1 MDSTT
6 DFRVRIMKNI
16 LVKSI
21 TAVLA
26 IIMMVSAVVSM
37 VSCDENNA
45 EDAKDATL
53 ISFKA
58 GSSYQFLKSLNGK
71 KVTINGYIG
80 SSSDIKGK
88 SLFLMNLPN
97 QSCPFCKPNTSELAN
112 TMEVY
117 PKSGKKFDYKDYD
130 SSRVVRVVGTLVVA
144 DEGKYFT
151 DDYGYEFSFKIVDAT
166 YSFLKSSEMS
176 ESMTLAKKLTDMGLE
191 SSINSMFE
199 YVHFTCAW
207 NTYTS
212 GVRNEDGSYKQAWYL
227 YPSDAENYIKQEK
240 AQFNYGYVDGYFDGL
255 IRQVR
260 AVDAEKLEDLVKI
273 IENARVLAQKG
284 LDELANGNYTSEYK
298 DITIGDFSGKEY
310 VYTLNNGEELY
321 NEWEAL
327 YYEWQGYFEL

>member
-1 MDSTT
+1 
-6 DFRVRIMKNI
+6 MKNI
-16 LVKSI
+16 ILKGV
-21 TAVLA
+21 TAILA
-26 IIMMVSAVVSM
+26 IIMLTSGVLSM

-45 EDAKDATL
+45 EEAKNATQ

-58 GSSYQFLKSLNGK
+58 GSSYQYLKSLNGK

-117 PKSGKKFDYKDYD
+117 PKSGKTFDYKDYD

-144 DEGKYFT
+144 DEGKFFT
-151 DDYGYEFSFKIVDAT
+151 DEYGYEFSFKIVDAT

-176 ESMTLAKKLTDMGLE
+176 DSMTLAKKLTDTGLDTA
-191 SSINSMFE
+191 IYTMFD

-212 GVRNEDGSYKQAWYL
+212 GGTLEDGSYQAWYL
-227 YPSDAENYIKQEK
+227 YPADADNYIKQEG
-240 AQFNYGYVDGYFDGL
+240 AQFNYGYVDGYFDSL
-255 IRQVR
+255 INRVR
-260 AVDAEKLEDLVKI
+260 AVDPEKLEKLVKI
-273 IENARVLAQKG
+273 IEDARDLADRG
-284 LDELANGNYTSEYK
+284 LSELESGNYTSEYK
-298 DITIGDFSGKEY
+298 DITIGEFSGKEY

-321 NEWEAL
+321 NQWEAL